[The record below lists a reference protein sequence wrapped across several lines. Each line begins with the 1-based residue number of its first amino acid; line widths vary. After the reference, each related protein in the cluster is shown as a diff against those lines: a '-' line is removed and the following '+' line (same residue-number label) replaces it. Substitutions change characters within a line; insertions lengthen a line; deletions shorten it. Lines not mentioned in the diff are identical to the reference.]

1 MNNAYAP
8 LSKNQC
14 PEDHTRQ
21 HSHTQEKLEEAKVT
35 PEPSL
40 TYWQH
45 RI

>member
-1 MNNAYAP
+1 MNNAYTP

-14 PEDHTRQ
+14 EDHTRQ
-21 HSHTQEKLEEAKVT
+21 HSHMHGKLEKAKVT

-40 TYWQH
+40 TYRQH